1 MKKCAKVHTVDGEE
15 LVFTSTSFDY
25 CCGNNEGSL
34 ISISGETFDI
44 LETASVVSNMLEEM
58 ED

>member
-1 MKKCAKVHTVDGEE
+1 MKKCSKVHTVDGEE